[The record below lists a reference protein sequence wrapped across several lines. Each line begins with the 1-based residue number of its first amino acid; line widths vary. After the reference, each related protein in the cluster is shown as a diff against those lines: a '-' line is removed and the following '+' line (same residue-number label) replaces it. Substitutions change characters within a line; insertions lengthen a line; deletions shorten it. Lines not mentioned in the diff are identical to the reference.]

1 MRFKTYVALLLV
13 ALVLIFVFQNTQT
26 VEVRFIVW
34 TIATSRALILFITL
48 LIGLIAGSFLGRRG
62 KRKP

>member
-26 VEVRFIVW
+26 VEVRFLVW
-34 TIATSRALILFITL
+34 TIETSRALILFITL
-48 LIGLIAGSFLGRRG
+48 LIGLVAGSVLGRSG
-62 KRKP
+62 KRK